1 MCAAA
6 QAEKLIKKFNKLN
19 FDYSQLVVKDKY
31 EQAMMVAMIKMKS
44 RTSGM
49 QFIDDVFNGE

>member
-6 QAEKLIKKFNKLN
+6 QAEKLSRKFNGLN
-19 FDYSQLVVKDKY
+19 FDYSQFGVKDKY
-31 EQAMMVAMIKMKS
+31 EKAMMMAIIKMQS

-49 QFIDDVFNGE
+49 KFIDDVFNG